1 VVKVLIH
8 GGGSNWKN
16 AELVKTK
23 QAATDETCAALNMT
37 GLSAIEIVEAATAL
51 QELQP
56 SLNAGIGS
64 VIQMDGVIRMDAA
77 LCDSSGR
84 YAAVMQIEQV
94 ANPVKVARRLMEK
107 GYHSILS
114 GNGARLFA
122 LEEGFPSISP
132 YTENAIADFEKERR
146 AFPEL
151 SYAALTRDIPAL
163 NRLKMSTVGAV
174 AIDDK
179 GNMAAAN
186 STGGTGYCFP
196 GRVGDTPVFGAG
208 LFCSEHVA
216 VALTGEGDKV
226 LRRLTAK
233 RVEELFLRHGSLQRA
248 ADEAIQDLLQREKG
262 YGGIIAVARTG
273 ETACAHTTTAMIW
286 AEKSG

>member
-1 VVKVLIH
+1 MAKVLIH
-8 GGGSNWKN
+8 GGGSNWKDVQI
-16 AELVKTK
+16 VKVK
-23 QAATDETCAALNMT
+23 QAETDQSCADVKLAGM
-37 GLSAIEIVEAATAL
+37 SAVDIVEAATAL
-51 QELQP
+51 QELKP

-64 VIQMDGVIRMDAA
+64 VIQLDGVIRTDAA
-77 LCDSSGR
+77 ICDSSGR
-84 YAAVMQIEQV
+84 YAGIMQLEQV
-94 ANPVKVARRLMEK
+94 ANPVKVARRLMER

-114 GNGARLFA
+114 GVGARLFA
-122 LEEGFPSISP
+122 LEEGFPSVSLH
-132 YTENAIADFEKERR
+132 TDHAIADFREERR
-146 AFPEL
+146 AFPDL
-151 SYAALTRDIPAL
+151 SYKALTRDIVEV

-174 AIDDK
+174 AIDDN

-208 LFCSEHVA
+208 LYCSEHVA

-233 RVEELFLRHGSLQRA
+233 RVEELYLKYNSLQRA
-248 ADEAIQDLLQREKG
+248 ADEAIQDLLQKEKG

-273 ETACAHTTTAMIW
+273 ETAKAHSTSTMIF
-286 AEKSG
+286 AAKES